1 MADMKDLWYDWLG
14 FNTFLF
20 KKINSLSDLP
30 AYGPLMKAITM
41 FGDRNLLPLILGA
54 ICIFAFSSI
63 VMRIVLN
70 KGGTRNY
77 LFTWIIITLMISS
90 GLFISNSIVE
100 HITST
105 ASYPRPYVLIP
116 VNEINLLETL
126 PVKEAYSSF
135 PSVHVII
142 ITILVFSL
150 WSTLNE
156 TFRWIGVLL
165 VFSVAWS
172 RIALGVHFPM
182 DVISGFVITLMQMI
196 LIRYVLYGIV
206 RTIRMALKI

>member
-1 MADMKDLWYDWLG
+1 MRDLWYDWLG

-30 AYGPLMKAITM
+30 AYGPLMKGITL
-41 FGDRNLLPLILGA
+41 FGEKNLLPYMLGA

-63 VMRIVLN
+63 VVRIVLN
-70 KGGTRNY
+70 KGGARNY
-77 LFTWIIITLMISS
+77 LFTWITITLMISS
-90 GLFISNSIVE
+90 GLFISNSIVDY
-100 HITST
+100 ITST

-116 VNEINLLETL
+116 ANEINLLEIL
-126 PVKEAYSSF
+126 PVAEAYRSF

-142 ITILVFSL
+142 ITILAFSL

-156 TFRWIGVLL
+156 TFRWIAVLL

-172 RIALGVHFPM
+172 RIALGVNFPM
-182 DVISGFVITLMQMI
+182 DVISGFAITLTQMI